1 MRNINHF
8 FEDLHGK
15 KVLFCGMGV
24 TNIPLIKMFAKRG
37 ITTLACD
44 KKPRA
49 DFGEDVLSLENI
61 GAKLIFENDDVNSI
75 DCDIIFRTPGLYF
88 NCEMLSIARTRG
100 KIVTGEMEVLIDYC
114 PSHTIGITGSDGKT
128 TTTTLISEIL
138 TKAGKTVHKGGNI
151 GKNLLADIEKMQRE
165 DFVVAEISS
174 FQLISMRNS
183 PDVSIVTNMSENH
196 LDVHK
201 DMPEYIDAKRN
212 IFLHQSAF
220 GSTIINLDN
229 DITKTFAPGIRG
241 IKYEFSR
248 KIEPRRGA
256 FVRGNK
262 IFFKD
267 ESGEIEIMKVGD
279 IALKGTH
286 NVENYLAAICAT
298 IKHAT
303 PNDIKH
309 VAQTFNGVEH
319 RCQLIKD
326 SGKVKWYNDSIATTP
341 SRTTASLAPFEKP
354 VILIAGG
361 YDKNLDYNPVAPT
374 ILQKAKIL
382 ILMGATAGK
391 IETAVKSHKNYN
403 ASKLEIIH
411 AQNLQDA
418 VKIANGKSAAG
429 DEIVLSP
436 ASASF
441 DCFKNF
447 EERGYAFKKYV
458 NEL

>member
-1 MRNINHF
+1 MRNINDF
-8 FEDLHGK
+8 FERIANA

-24 TNIPLIKMFAKRG
+24 TNIPLVEMFAKRG
-37 ITTLACD
+37 ISTLACD

-49 DFGEDVLSLENI
+49 EIGEIADTLENL
-61 GAKLIFENDDVNSI
+61 GAKLFFEVDDVNTI

-88 NCEMLSIARTRG
+88 NCEMLNIARERG
-100 KIVTGEMEVLIDYC
+100 KIVTSELEVLLDYC
-114 PSHTIGITGSDGKT
+114 LSHTIGITGSDGKT

-138 TKAGKTVHKGGNI
+138 NKAGKTVHKGGNI
-151 GKNLLADIEKMQRE
+151 GRNLLADIEKMQRD

-220 GSTIINLDN
+220 GKTIINLDN
-229 DITKTFAPGIRG
+229 DITKTFAADIRG

-248 KIEPRRGA
+248 LTEPARGA
-256 FVRGNK
+256 FVRGEK

-267 ESGEIEIMKVGD
+267 ESGEIEIMNVAD

-298 IKHAT
+298 IKHAS
-303 PNDIKH
+303 PADIKY
-309 VAQTFNGVEH
+309 VAQNFMGVEH
-319 RCQLIKD
+319 RCQLIKEN
-326 SGKVKWYNDSIATTP
+326 GGVKWYNDSIATTP
-341 SRTTASLAPFEKP
+341 SRTKAGLIPFEKP
-354 VILIAGG
+354 VILLAGG
-361 YDKNLDYNPVAPT
+361 YDKNLDYAPLAPI
-374 ILQKAKIL
+374 ILEKVKVL
-382 ILMGATAGK
+382 ILMGATAKK
-391 IETAVKSHKNYN
+391 IETAVKSHENYN
-403 ASKLEIIH
+403 ANKLEIIH
-411 AQNLQDA
+411 AKDLQEA
-418 VKIANGKSAAG
+418 VKIAAEKSTAG

-441 DCFKNF
+441 DHFKNF
-447 EERGYAFKKYV
+447 EERGYTFKKYV
-458 NEL
+458 SEL